1 MMNSNNKIKIAMC
14 IAVLL
19 SLVLSYRQII
29 PRDTLA
35 LINSFRNDIYN
46 EIWKGA
52 LDLTRKGSTAN
63 ATISS
68 NKMFRYGV
76 FANCNIDDV
85 HIVYSRGDIQ
95 FNGII
100 KYTIYNDGEVVE
112 TKVVESSQG
121 WRGGNGEQEDFWR
134 ESLFPFWMPYADKYE
149 TVTIQMEVLEPDP
162 TFLEKRSN
170 VYLSIRGEWVP

>member
-1 MMNSNNKIKIAMC
+1 MMNNKIKIAIC
-14 IAVLL
+14 VAALL
-19 SLVLSYRQII
+19 SFTLFYRQII

-35 LINSFRNDIYN
+35 LINSCRDDMYD
-46 EIWKGA
+46 EIWKGN

-63 ATISS
+63 ATIYS
-68 NKMFRYGV
+68 NKVFRYGV
-76 FANCNIDDV
+76 FANCNINNV
-85 HIVYSRGDIQ
+85 HITYDSVQAEFKGT
-95 FNGII
+95 I
-100 KYTIYNDGEVVE
+100 KYTVYNNGKIIESNVV
-112 TKVVESSQG
+112 TSSRG
-121 WRGGNGEQEDFWR
+121 WRGGRIPQKNFWR